1 MIINYVIIL
10 YASYLNFWN
19 KNSMYELS
27 VTIVIV
33 YLLEIVQIAN

>member
-1 MIINYVIIL
+1 MVINYLIIL

-27 VTIVIV
+27 VIISLLYV
-33 YLLEIVQIAN
+33 YNNKR